1 MIGTTVIIGLDSA
14 WADKASGAVCALVV
28 DADGTGGFKPSEVV
42 SFDQALAFIEAE
54 SSLCNTCLIAVD
66 QPTIVPNETGCRPVD
81 RVAASVISFIG
92 GGVQPANRSRRG
104 IFDDDAPFW
113 RFKTRLGAKE
123 DPEPSRI
130 AESGRF
136 IMEVYPA
143 LALVT
148 FNNTFFGR
156 LRGPKYN
163 PANKRKFRLED
174 WIAVVETVRRYAQ
187 HAGITGI
194 QEWANEILR
203 IPSPRKC
210 DQDRLDAVI
219 CALVGYQW
227 RTAPRDKS
235 LMIGDLASGYMI
247 APSCS
252 GTRERLKKAATNH
265 GVRCI

>member
-1 MIGTTVIIGLDSA
+1 MSGTTVIIGLDSA
-14 WADKASGAVCALVV
+14 WADKASGAVCALVM
-28 DADGTGGFKPSEVV
+28 DADGTVGFKPSEVV

-54 SSLCNTCLIAVD
+54 SSPCNTCLIAVD

-113 RFKTRLGAKE
+113 RFKARLGAKE
-123 DPEPSRI
+123 ILSQAASPK
-130 AESGRF
+130 AF
-136 IMEVYPA
+136 IMEVYLA

-174 WIAVVETVRRYAQ
+174 WIAVVETWCSVHLRRSQ
-187 HAGITGI
+187 
-194 QEWANEILR
+194 
-203 IPSPRKC
+203 
-210 DQDRLDAVI
+210 
-219 CALVGYQW
+219 
-227 RTAPRDKS
+227 
-235 LMIGDLASGYMI
+235 
-247 APSCS
+247 
-252 GTRERLKKAATNH
+252 
-265 GVRCI
+265 